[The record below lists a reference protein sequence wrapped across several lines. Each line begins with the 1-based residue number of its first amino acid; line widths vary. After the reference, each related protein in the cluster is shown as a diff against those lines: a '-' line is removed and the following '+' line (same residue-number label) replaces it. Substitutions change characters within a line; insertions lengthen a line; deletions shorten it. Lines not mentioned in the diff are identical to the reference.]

1 MFFLVTNMLIVF
13 GLVAFDN
20 ALAVLQAFPA
30 LFPIVPRWPSPL
42 LLVKALLTSESRY
55 DEERIQGLRDA
66 VQRLSKKSRSFYL
79 ASGTFEGRT
88 RIDLIL
94 LYSFCR
100 VADDLVDESKDSKE
114 AASWVAK
121 LRQFLDLA
129 FESPRAKERSN
140 VGQFVDQTFPSI
152 TRTALRLLPT
162 AYLSKEPLM
171 SLMDGF
177 DTDLKFLTGSHAASD
192 SPIHNLDDLQQYGER
207 VAGTVA
213 RLCLDIVFH
222 HHGSGTGSKED
233 IVTAG
238 NRMGVALQVVNIARD
253 IAVDAKIGRVY
264 IPSVMLAEQDLSVEA
279 VLKNPKGTRIDN
291 LRQSLLRLA
300 FRLYYKSKNSIEQL
314 PVEVRAPM
322 RVAVESYME
331 IGRVL
336 GEEKGYRVKAGRAT
350 VPKVRRIWVAWKAL
364 NS

>member
-1 MFFLVTNMLIVF
+1 M
-13 GLVAFDN
+13 
-20 ALAVLQAFPA
+20 
-30 LFPIVPRWPSPL
+30 
-42 LLVKALLTSESRY
+42 KALLTSESHY
-55 DEERIQGLRDA
+55 DAERIQGLKDA
-66 VQRLSKKSRSFYL
+66 VTRLSRKSRSFFL

-100 VADDLVDESKDSKE
+100 VADDLVDECENAKE
-114 AASWVAK
+114 AAEWIAK
-121 LRQFLDLA
+121 LRQFLD
-129 FESPRAKERSN
+129 RSYGKSQSGEYGD
-140 VGQFVDQTFPSI
+140 VRHFVEKTFPES
-152 TRTALRLLPT
+152 TRTALQLLPT
-162 AYLSKEPLM
+162 TYLSKEPLY

-177 DTDLKFLTGSHAASD
+177 DMDLKFDEDTLQP
-192 SPIHNLDDLQQYGER
+192 PICDLKDLQEYGAR

-222 HHGSGTGSKED
+222 HHGSGTGNRDD
-233 IVTAG
+233 ILEAG
-238 NRMGVALQVVNIARD
+238 NRMGIALQIVNIARD
-253 IAVDAKIGRVY
+253 IAVDTKMGRVY
-264 IPSVMLAEQDLSVEA
+264 IPRDMLSEKDLSTEA
-279 VLKNPKGTRIDN
+279 VLKNPEGTRIDD

-300 FRLYYKSKNSIEQL
+300 FSLYDGSKGAIDDL

-336 GEEKGYRVKAGRAT
+336 KEQKGYRVKAGRAT
-350 VPKVRRIWVAWKAL
+350 VPKSRRVWVAWKAL